1 MDAFLFTRAGG
12 AAEARLPGRAG
23 QGRGQ
28 PAPMGTCTAPGLRAF
43 TGDWARQPHSAPH
56 TMRHGCAPAAQA
68 SPGPPPAF
76 IVFHISVM
84 TRLKGLLMGNV
95 LRISIFPSPYNGGIK
110 LLRFESLNKSSPGC
124 F

>member
-68 SPGPPPAF
+68 SPGPPPCF
-76 IVFHISVM
+76 Y
-84 TRLKGLLMGNV
+84 RLSYLSDDTAE
-95 LRISIFPSPYNGGIK
+95 RASNGK
-110 LLRFESLNKSSPGC
+110 CASN
-124 F
+124 